1 MIANILLATWAA
13 AWIAVW
19 HAKNGGLRDALDVA
33 ALACLVVF
41 PCVCVL
47 AARHLP

>member
-1 MIANILLATWAA
+1 MIANILLATRAA
-13 AWIAVW
+13 AWIAVC
-19 HAKNGGLRDALDVA
+19 HAKNGGLRDALDVV

>member
-1 MIANILLATWAA
+1 MIANALLLFWALG
-13 AWIAVW
+13 WIGLF
-19 HAKNGGLRDALDVA
+19 HLIRGGLRDREDFA

-41 PCVCVL
+41 PAVCVL